1 MNALFIH
8 KAAPAITAALAGKR
22 LRYVLQAARPSGPV
36 FLFRMET
43 PAGTLL
49 VSLRPDLPCVARL
62 DEGKSPEGE
71 ESAAAA
77 KLARLLEGQALV
89 RAYAPA
95 VDRTLFVEWESGLA
109 MRIDLMRRPVLRVL
123 DGSSVLLALP
133 ESEGKSG
140 GALPEA
146 GRIDRPDVLRFD
158 PETLPA
164 SLSDEESAR
173 AAIRDRVLFLPGE
186 WAAEWVARARLA
198 EAAPE
203 NRRTALVRAWRDLVD
218 EHERSNRSHL
228 YRSGRKLH
236 LSTIAPRTEDDS
248 PETFADPLEAART
261 WWRMAGGEVLLADT
275 VREIRSSAA
284 RERKRLLR
292 VLEKQRAELRDAERA
307 PIHRKE
313 AEILSIHFGEIEKG
327 ASEVVLPDPY
337 QGGAITIALDPAASA
352 RENIERL
359 FRLAKKGERGAE
371 IVEGRIAENE
381 RRIASLES
389 ILAEIDGVRS
399 EEEAEHIRA
408 RVGSLLRPAR
418 REASWREKI
427 KKPKERALPVRP
439 REYTIAGGY
448 TVLVG
453 RDNKENDLLTFKI
466 ARPRDLWF
474 HAAQAAGSHVVL
486 LRDDPKKPVPREA
499 LLEAAAIA
507 ARHSKAKHAAKVP
520 VIYTERRHVR
530 KPKGWPPGK
539 VTCAREKTLFVEPGI
554 PGE

>member
-1 MNALFIH
+1 MNALFIR

-22 LRYVLQAARPSGPV
+22 LRYVLEAARPSGPV
-36 FLFRMET
+36 FLFRMEA

-49 VSLRPDLPCVARL
+49 VSLRPNLPCVARL
-62 DEGKSPEGE
+62 EEGKSPEGK

-95 VDRTLFVEWESGLA
+95 VDRTLFLEWESGLA
-109 MRIDLMRRPVLRVL
+109 TRIDLMRRPILRVL
-123 DGSSVLLALP
+123 DASSVLLALP

-140 GALPEA
+140 GGLPKTQGA
-146 GRIDRPDVLRFD
+146 DRPDVLHFD
-158 PETLPA
+158 PEALPA
-164 SLSDEESAR
+164 MIDDEESAQ
-173 AAIRDRVLFLPGE
+173 AAILGRVLFLPGDWAEE
-186 WAAEWVARARLA
+186 WFARARIA

-203 NRRTALVRAWRDLVD
+203 NRRPALVRAWRDLVD
-218 EHERSNRSHL
+218 EHERSNRSYL
-228 YRSGRKLH
+228 YRSGGKLH
-236 LSTIAPRTEDDS
+236 LSTIAPRTADDS
-248 PETFADPLEAART
+248 PETFADPIDATGA
-261 WWRMAGGEVLLADT
+261 WWRMRDEEVLIEDS
-275 VREIRSSAA
+275 VREIRSNAA
-284 RERKRLLR
+284 REQKRLRRL
-292 VLEKQRAELRDAERA
+292 LEKQQAELRDAERA
-307 PIHRKE
+307 PIHRKQ

-327 ASEVVLPDPY
+327 VSEVVLPDPY
-337 QGGAITIALDPAASA
+337 EGGAITIALDPAKSA

-359 FRLAKKGERGAE
+359 FRRAKKGERGAE
-371 IVEGRIAENE
+371 IVGGRIAENE
-381 RRIASLES
+381 RRVASLES
-389 ILAEIDGVRS
+389 ILADLDGVRS
-399 EEEAEHIRA
+399 EKEAEDLRA
-408 RVGSLLRPAR
+408 RVGSLLRPEK
-418 REASWREKI
+418 REAPWREKI
-427 KKPKERALPVRP
+427 KKPKERSLPVRP

-539 VTCAREKTLFVEPGI
+539 VTCAREKTLFVDPGI